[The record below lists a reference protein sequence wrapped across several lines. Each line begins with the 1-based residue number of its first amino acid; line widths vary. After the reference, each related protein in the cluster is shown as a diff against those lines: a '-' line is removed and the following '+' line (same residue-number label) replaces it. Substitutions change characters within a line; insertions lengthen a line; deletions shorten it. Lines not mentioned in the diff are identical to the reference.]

1 MVAVCA
7 ARYFLY
13 CRRRSLHCSLLT
25 THYSLFA
32 SNRLDLYEKTN
43 VKCTSSFFTFYL
55 IPQLCRFFVA
65 FRGDEIRKFAFHL
78 R

>member
-1 MVAVCA
+1 MVAVPLRDIFYIA
-7 ARYFLY
+7 AGDP
-13 CRRRSLHCSLLT
+13 CTAHC
-25 THYSLFA
+25 SLFA
-32 SNRLDLYEKTN
+32 SNRLDLYGKTN

-65 FRGDEIRKFAFHL
+65 LRGDEIRKFAFHL